1 MSKIALTPN
10 ISGTGTF
17 TIASPGTST
26 DRTLTLPDNS
36 GTVLTDSGTQTA
48 NFSALTV
55 NSNNISAT
63 NSLGFRNRIING
75 DMRIDQRN
83 AGASVNS
90 SSASVVYAVDRFPF
104 SQSADCVIACQRVT
118 DAPAGFVN
126 SLRLTVSTPDTSVGA
141 AQYAQLEQKFEGFN
155 VADLAWGTA
164 SAASV
169 TVGFWVKSSITGNY
183 PVRLVNSNGSRSYPF
198 YITVNAANTW
208 EYKTKTIPGPTD
220 GTFSTDNSQAFALGF
235 GFAIGSNYTG
245 ATQDVWNT
253 TSGYLAANIAN
264 TTGWVA
270 TTGATFYITGVQLEA
285 GSVATPFERRDIGRE
300 LIMCQRYY
308 YGLETGRNSSNL
320 TVPTGYAGSSIN
332 AWLFIQHPV
341 TMRVAPTVTTG
352 SWEGLGSI
360 DSTGPGQN
368 FTAFNVTNW
377 QHYFGPNSFFRASA
391 EL

>member
-1 MSKIALTPN
+1 MSTLAVNTITNAAGGNTAQINGMTP
-10 ISGTGTF
+10 T
-17 TIASPGTST
+17 A
-26 DRTLTLPDNS
+26 
-36 GTVLTDSGTQTA
+36 DSLQ
-48 NFSALTV
+48 
-55 NSNNISAT
+55 
-63 NSLGFRNRIING
+63 GFRNRIING

-83 AGASVNS
+83 NGASVDS
-90 SSASVVYAVDRFPF
+90 SNASAVYAVDRFPF

-141 AQYAQLEQKFEGFN
+141 AQYAQLEQRIEGFN

-220 GTFSTDNSQAFALGF
+220 GTFSTDNSQAFTLGF

-253 TSGYLAANIAN
+253 TSGFLAANIAN

-270 TTGATFYITGVQLEA
+270 TTGATFFITGVQLEA
-285 GSVATPFERRDIGRE
+285 GSVATPFERRPYGTE
-300 LIMCQRYY
+300 LALCQRYY
-308 YGLETGRNSSNL
+308 YRLTAATAFANAGTGRAYSTTNGQAVIAMPVSMRAA
-320 TVPTGYAGSSIN
+320 PTGAVSNVSHWNSAGTGAITAMNPVSQYSGDFRQMSVDITSPFAAGQGVILN
-332 AWLFIQHPV
+332 ANN
-341 TMRVAPTVTTG
+341 TT
-352 SWEGLGSI
+352 SAWI
-360 DSTGPGQN
+360 D
-368 FTAFNVTNW
+368 W
-377 QHYFGPNSFFRASA
+377 SA